1 MYFLYL
7 HGGHFIDIETTAP
20 LLKILDPFNGFI
32 SLSNTNSNIYQIS
45 LGTELYCCSARVFLL
60 EKIIICWHMFLVH
73 IFLFR
78 LNFYIFYIYEILNFL
93 FKDALL
99 KLDFFKKICRME
111 NKSFIKEKAKCI
123 RQFSKSSMKSTKK
136 HRLKIIYRLNV

>member
-99 KLDFFKKICRME
+99 KLDFFKKISSNFLSFLALHKKWSFSLMISSV
-111 NKSFIKEKAKCI
+111 NLTKSCGFG
-123 RQFSKSSMKSTKK
+123 
-136 HRLKIIYRLNV
+136 HIYWRNS